1 MIYGERIRLR
11 SIEREDLPRF
21 VEWLNDPEVIAGLAL
36 YLPFSLAEETKWFE
50 KMIERPAEERA
61 LGIEIRTEDGWAL
74 IGSCGFHN
82 IEWTNRAGEVGIA
95 IGDKTCWN
103 QGYGSEVMLLL
114 LRHGFETLNLNRVFL
129 RVHAPNRRAIS
140 TYEKAGFVQE
150 GRMRQAVYKNGEYQD
165 VLFMSVLHSEWDAQ
179 RRTE

>member
-21 VEWLNDPEVIAGLAL
+21 VEWLNDLEVIEGLAL

-50 KMIERPAEERA
+50 KMIERPPEERS
-61 LGIEIRTEDGWAL
+61 LGIEIR
-74 IGSCGFHN
+74 
-82 IEWTNRAGEVGIA
+82 
-95 IGDKTCWN
+95 
-103 QGYGSEVMLLL
+103 
-114 LRHGFETLNLNRVFL
+114 NRVFL

-165 VLFMSVLHSEWDAQ
+165 MLFMSVLLSEWDAQ